1 MFKQVL
7 KSGAY
12 LTIFV
17 LVLFP
22 QAIASAEETTY
33 WPEYGTTAEHNQW
46 AIKEINADKTRAEG
60 LLGQGVKVA
69 ILDSGVAA
77 TAPGLVDKIIA
88 YKDFVPSQ
96 PPLQEHGTLTASSV
110 AADLDIATG
119 VSGSAPGASLIIG
132 RVCYLSTCDNEAIRK
147 AFNWAV
153 DQGAQVIS
161 MSLGGGEDVYMNA
174 AMLAATRKGV
184 VVVAALGN
192 QGCTPIAYWGMNRSC
207 VLGKT
212 TESYPSAHSIAGLIS
227 AGASDHTGARA
238 GFSSWGPNLDLMAPG
253 VDIAA
258 YDPVSPN
265 NGFGGTSA
273 ATPFIAGVAALV
285 LSIKPDLRPAEVQA
299 ILQAT
304 AKPALETKPKVWDS
318 CTKSALDGT
327 WSCNAQVES
336 DFPQQYFT
344 GAGIVDAYA
353 ATELTKLI
361 AAQTTL
367 DAPSVSTSLQNISVS
382 WTGGPADLY
391 MNSKLMAKNATSYET
406 SGNYFQSFS
415 FQIRRGKQVSQP
427 TLALLKNEYFPTT
440 PSVTSFN
447 ARTDEI
453 LISTEDLSE
462 NLWQNRTNSTEMP
475 GIFRFDDGKEIGCN
489 GYSPALEGTP
499 NRPYSFTCASAT
511 PLTNISGTFRLVNKY
526 SQLSEPSAHLSA
538 VASPAIKKIFVDTQY
553 LSSDSIRF
561 GWESVPGAK
570 SYEYRYEPN
579 GTLHC
584 TDETFLAVSGEAP
597 QPSVFWVRALAEP
610 DCQGNTMIDSE
621 WLGYRLLVA
630 TPPKPTGITVK
641 EVTYTYTEFE
651 VQNVDPKMHW
661 RIYRSDGLQMR
672 ISPGQR
678 FIVGM
683 QPNEDVNGKTFSY
696 RFMQVNMGMWG
707 EVWSE
712 LSDPIIVKAKDLE
725 SPAGWCQYGIRQK
738 SVECSVR
745 PNHQVESTLIEYL
758 DSEFH
763 VLTTSSPQNSQH
775 TIRTTK
781 LSVPGA
787 SYVRLSSTTGVA
799 PYWYRRGEGRLIKIA
814 NRGFATTMHIAR

>member
-1 MFKQVL
+1 ML
-7 KSGAY
+7 KSMLKASAY
-12 LTIFV
+12 LTIYI

-22 QAIASAEETTY
+22 QAIASAEETAF

-88 YKDFVPSQ
+88 YKDFVSSQ

-110 AADLDIATG
+110 AADLDLATG

-132 RVCYLSTCDNEAIRK
+132 RVCYLNTCDSEAIRK

-161 MSLGGGEDVYMNA
+161 MSFGGGEDIYMNA

-238 GFSSWGPNLDLMAPG
+238 GFSSWGPNLDLIAPG
-253 VDIAA
+253 VDVAA
-258 YDPVSPN
+258 YDPVAPN

-285 LSIKPDLRPAEVQA
+285 LSIKPDLTPAQVQA

-304 AKPALETKPKVWDS
+304 AKPALETKPRVWDS
-318 CTKSALDGT
+318 CIKSEIDGK

-361 AAQTTL
+361 AAESTL
-367 DAPSVSTSLQNISVS
+367 DEPSVTTSLQSISVS
-382 WTGGPADLY
+382 WPDGPADLY
-391 MNSKLMAKNATSYET
+391 MNSKLVAKNVTSYET

-415 FQIRRGKQVSQP
+415 FQIRRGAQVSMP
-427 TLALLKNEYFPTT
+427 ALVLLKNEYYPSTPT
-440 PSVTSFN
+440 VTSFN
-447 ARTDEI
+447 SRADEI
-453 LISTEDLSE
+453 LIGTDDLSA
-462 NLWQNRTNSTEMP
+462 NIWQNRTNSTEMP
-475 GIFRFDDGKEIGCN
+475 GIFQFDDGKEIACS
-489 GYSPALEGTP
+489 GYSPAMEGTP
-499 NRPYSFTCASAT
+499 NRPYSFVCPSAT
-511 PLTNISGTFRLVNKY
+511 LLTNVSGTFRLLNKY
-526 SQLSEPSAHLSA
+526 SQLGEPSAHLST
-538 VASPAIKKIFVDTQY
+538 VAWPAIKKIFVDTQY

-561 GWESVPGAK
+561 GWESVPEAK
-570 SYEYRYEPN
+570 SYEYRYEAN
-579 GTLHC
+579 GTMHC
-584 TDETFLAVSGEAP
+584 TTDTFLSISGEAP

-651 VQNVDPKMHW
+651 IQNVDPKMHW

-672 ISPGQR
+672 ISPNQR
-678 FIVGM
+678 FIIGM

-712 LSDPIIVKAKDLE
+712 LSDPVIVKTKDLE
-725 SPAGWCQYGIRQK
+725 SPDGWCQYGLRRK
-738 SVECSVR
+738 SVDCSVN
-745 PNHQVESTLIEYL
+745 PNHQAEATLVEYL
-758 DSEFH
+758 DSDLN
-763 VLTTSSPQNSQH
+763 VIATTTSQNSENV
-775 TIRTTK
+775 IRTTK
-781 LSVPGA
+781 SYVPGA

-799 PYWYRRGEGRLIKIA
+799 PYWYRRGEGRLIKIV
-814 NRGFATTMHIAR
+814 NRGFATVTHIAR

>member
-1 MFKQVL
+1 MLKQVM
-7 KSGAY
+7 KISAY
-12 LTIFV
+12 LTAVV
-17 LVLFP
+17 LFLFP
-22 QAIASAEETTY
+22 QATASAEETTY

-46 AIKEINADKTRAEG
+46 AIKEINADKTRAAG

-77 TAPGLVDKIIA
+77 STPGLSSKVIA

-110 AADLDIATG
+110 AADLDVATG

-132 RVCYLSTCDNEAIRK
+132 RVCYLNTCDNEAIRK

-161 MSLGGGEDVYMNA
+161 MSIGGGEDPYMNA
-174 AMLAATRKGV
+174 AILAATRKGV

-227 AGASDHTGARA
+227 AGASDHSGARA

-285 LSIKPDLRPAEVQA
+285 LSIKPDLTSPEVQA

-318 CTKSALDGT
+318 CTKSELDGK
-327 WSCNAQVES
+327 WSCNAQIES

-353 ATELTKLI
+353 ATELTRKI
-361 AAQTTL
+361 AAGSTIE
-367 DAPSVSTSLQNISVS
+367 APSVTTSLQSMSVS
-382 WTGGPADLY
+382 WLDGPADLY
-391 MNSKLMAKNATSYET
+391 MNSKLVAKNVTSYET

-415 FQIRRGKQVSQP
+415 FQIRRGSQVSKP
-427 TLALLKNEYFPTT
+427 TLAILKNEYYPTAPT
-440 PSVTSFN
+440 VTEFN
-447 ARTDEI
+447 SRADEI
-453 LISTEDLSE
+453 LIRTGDLTDE
-462 NLWQNRTNSTEMP
+462 LWQQRANAQELP
-475 GIFRFDDGKEIGCN
+475 GIFTFDDGKEIACN
-489 GYSPALEGTP
+489 GYSPAMEGTP
-499 NRPYSFTCASAT
+499 NRPYSFICPSAT
-511 PLTNISGTFRLVNKY
+511 LLTNVSGTFRIVNKY
-526 SQLSEPSAHLSA
+526 SQMGEPSARVST
-538 VASPAIKKIFVDTQY
+538 VASPPIKKLFVDTQY
-553 LSSDSIRF
+553 ISSDSIRF
-561 GWESVPGAK
+561 GWESVPDAK

-584 TDETFLAVSGEAP
+584 TTDTFLSISGEAA
-597 QPSVFWVRALAEP
+597 QPSVFWVRALPEP
-610 DCQGNTMIDSE
+610 DCKGNTMIESE
-621 WLGYRLLVA
+621 WLGYRLLAA

-651 VQNVDPKMHW
+651 IQNLDPKLHW
-661 RIYRSDGLQMR
+661 RIYRSDGLQLR
-672 ISPGQR
+672 ISPNQR
-678 FIVGM
+678 FVVGM

-696 RFMQVNMGMWG
+696 RFMAVNMGMWG

-712 LSDPIIVKAKDLE
+712 LSDPIVVKTKDLD
-725 SPAGWCQYGIRQK
+725 SPDGWCQYGVRRK
-738 SVECSVR
+738 SVDCSVN

-758 DSEFH
+758 DSDLN
-763 VLTTSSPQNSQH
+763 VISTSTSQNSENV
-775 TIRTTK
+775 IRTTK
-781 LSVPGA
+781 SYVSGA

-799 PYWYRRGEGRLIKIA
+799 PYWYRRGEGRLIKIV
-814 NRGFATTMHIAR
+814 NRAFATVTHIAR

>member
-1 MFKQVL
+1 MVKQVL
-7 KSGAY
+7 KAGAY
-12 LTIFV
+12 LTIYI

-22 QAIASAEETTY
+22 QAIASAEETAF
-33 WPEYGTTAEHNQW
+33 WPEYATTAEHNQW

-132 RVCYLSTCDNEAIRK
+132 RVCYLSWCDSEAIRK

-161 MSLGGGEDVYMNA
+161 MSLGGGDDIYMNA

-192 QGCTPIAYWGMNRSC
+192 QGCTPIEYWGMNRSC

-258 YDPVSPN
+258 YDPVAPN

-285 LSIKPDLRPAEVQA
+285 LSIKPDLTPAEVQA
-299 ILQAT
+299 ILQAS
-304 AKPALETKPKVWDS
+304 AKPALETKPRVWDS
-318 CTKSALDGT
+318 CVKSELDGK

-353 ATELTKLI
+353 ATKLTKLI
-361 AAQTTL
+361 AGGSSL
-367 DAPSVSTSLQNISVS
+367 DAPSVTTSLQSISVN
-382 WTGGPADLY
+382 WPDGPADLY
-391 MNSKLMAKNATSYET
+391 MNSKLVAKNVTSYQT

-415 FQIRRGKQVSQP
+415 FQIRRDSQVSMP
-427 TLALLKNEYFPTT
+427 ALVLLKNEYYPST
-440 PSVTSFN
+440 PNVTEFN
-447 ARTDEI
+447 SRADEI
-453 LISTEDLSE
+453 LIRTDDLSE
-462 NLWQNRTNSTEMP
+462 NLWQNRSNSTEMP
-475 GIFRFDDGKEIGCN
+475 GIFRFDDGKEIACT
-489 GYSPALEGTP
+489 GYSPAMEGTP
-499 NRPYSFTCASAT
+499 NRPYSFVCPSAT
-511 PLTNISGTFRLVNKY
+511 LLTNVSGTFRLVNKY
-526 SQLSEPSAHLSA
+526 SQLGEPSARLST
-538 VASPAIKKIFVDTQY
+538 VAWPAIKKIFVDTQY

-561 GWESVPGAK
+561 GWESVPNAK
-570 SYEYRYEPN
+570 SYEYRYEAN
-579 GTLHC
+579 GTMHC
-584 TDETFLAVSGEAP
+584 TVDTFLSISGEAP

-610 DCQGNTMIDSE
+610 DCQGNTMIDSD

-641 EVTYTYTEFE
+641 EITYTYTEFE
-651 VQNVDPKMHW
+651 IQNVDPKMHW

-678 FIVGM
+678 FIIGM

-712 LSDPIIVKAKDLE
+712 LSDPIIVKTKDLD
-725 SPAGWCQYGIRQK
+725 SPDGWCQYGLRRK
-738 SVECSVR
+738 SVDCSVN
-745 PNHQVESTLIEYL
+745 PNHQVEATLVEYL
-758 DSEFH
+758 DSDLK
-763 VLTTSSPQNSQH
+763 VISTTTSQNSENV
-775 TIRTTK
+775 IRSTK
-781 LSVPGA
+781 LYVSGA

-799 PYWYRRGEGRLIKIA
+799 PYWYRRGEGRLIKIV
-814 NRGFATTMHIAR
+814 NRGFATVTHIAR